1 MAVELDK
8 RHSPPQL
15 GEHMTEPP
23 FTCPQ
28 VAARLSDYVE
38 GDLDDRDRRLLEAHL
53 ADCGTC
59 RQTLDEL
66 RLTIS
71 LLRKLP
77 PLESRSTGTS
87 NTPGRKNS

>member
-1 MAVELDK
+1 
-8 RHSPPQL
+8 
-15 GEHMTEPP
+15 MTEPP

-28 VAARLSDYVE
+28 VADRLSDYVE
-38 GDLDDRDRRLLEAHL
+38 GDLDDRDRLLLEAHL
-53 ADCGTC
+53 ADCPSC

-77 PLESRSTGTS
+77 PLESRSTRPS
-87 NTPGRKNS
+87 NTQGHKNS